1 MGVFVA
7 IEVDGIVRWAL
18 VFHRL
23 HRPCIGVIL
32 SAPKTAITRHN
43 LHLGVNEPAFKYI
56 PSCGQRQPLLSDCL
70 LCL

>member
-32 SAPKTAITRHN
+32 SEA
-43 LHLGVNEPAFKYI
+43 AFAR
-56 PSCGQRQPLLSDCL
+56 CERFGRM
-70 LCL
+70 